1 MIDWFD
7 SFDYVNLE
15 NVNKEELEKYEQ
27 KYIRVNTTNFK
38 KDQFDV
44 IFDLPEAM
52 LSEKEYHEHQIE
64 NSIWGFLQSMWNIKE
79 PKLIFVLEKTC
90 REIKSLMTLISDENL
105 NQIYSKESELDEFK
119 LMAGLGNI

>member
-1 MIDWFD
+1 M
-7 SFDYVNLE
+7 
-15 NVNKEELEKYEQ
+15 NKEELEKYEQ